1 LQFQSPQ
8 HLEYYYRETIEK
20 HGRNSWKFSCAG
32 GRKKMNNDSLEN
44 EQELNIYPRV
54 EDAADGERGKALHA
68 ALEREEAL
76 KTIINN
82 SQVVVFLWKNE
93 EKRPAEFVSENVV
106 NFGYTVEDFI
116 SGRVLYGD
124 IIHPEDLKNV
134 EEELEKRMRSR
145 APDFSMDY
153 RIFSKAGK
161 IRWVNERT
169 FIQRNPEGEVTHF
182 QGVVLDITERKISK
196 EKLEKVLKIQKVLT
210 TVINNSPAVVFL
222 WRNEKYWPA
231 AFVSDNI
238 MQFGYTVDDFISQ
251 EVLYGKIIHPD
262 DLKRVEE
269 ELNRNIQKGDVSFN
283 SEYRIFTKAGDLR
296 WVNERTFIQR
306 EGDGNVTCFQGI
318 VLDITPQK
326 KVEEALKKSLE
337 MQKLLKTIINKSS
350 AVAFLWKNMENWPV
364 EFVSENVTQFG
375 YTVEDFT
382 SGRILYGD
390 IIHKD
395 DINLVSESLARSIR
409 EGYDS
414 FEMEYRI
421 FTGNGNILWVEER
434 TYIQRDSNGNIAH
447 FQGIVV
453 DVTERKEAREMLE
466 IQREL
471 GISLSS
477 TWNLQTTLNLILDAC
492 LQIKEIDSGGIYLK
506 DELLDQINLVAHRGL
521 SPEFVKNISTYRADS
536 PEAKQVW
543 TEKPVYKLSFFAEE
557 MADMLRKE
565 KITAIAVIPMKHRG
579 EIIGSLN
586 FASHTVDRIPQ
597 NVRNFLESIA
607 LQVVNYIA
615 PISIEADLYK
625 NSLS

>member
-1 LQFQSPQ
+1 MYRR
-8 HLEYYYRETIEK
+8 LE
-20 HGRNSWKFSCAG
+20 
-32 GRKKMNNDSLEN
+32 KMNNESSEN
-44 EQELNIYPRV
+44 REELNTYPSV
-54 EDAADGERGKALHA
+54 ADSADGERGKALHA

-93 EKRPAEFVSENVV
+93 EKWPAEFVSENVV

-116 SGRVLYGD
+116 SGKVLYGD
-124 IIHPEDLKNV
+124 IIHPDDLKKV
-134 EEELEKRMRSR
+134 EEELEKRIRSG
-145 APDFSMDY
+145 APDFNMEY
-153 RIFSKAGK
+153 RIFTKTRK

-169 FIQRNPEGEVTHF
+169 FIQRGPQGEVTYF
-182 QGVVLDITERKISK
+182 QGVVLDITERKKSE
-196 EKLEKVLKIQKVLT
+196 EKLEKVLKMQEVLT

-231 AFVSDNI
+231 TFVSDNVV
-238 MQFGYTVDDFISQ
+238 QFGYTVDDFMSRQI
-251 EVLYGKIIHPD
+251 LYGKIIHPD

-269 ELNRNIQKGDVSFN
+269 ELERHIQKGEVSFN

-306 EGDGNVTCFQGI
+306 DGDGNVTCFQGI
-318 VLDITPQK
+318 VLDITPRK
-326 KVEEALKKSLE
+326 KVEEALRKSLE
-337 MQKLLKTIINKSS
+337 MQKLLKMIINKSP

-382 SGRILYGD
+382 SGKILYGD
-390 IIHKD
+390 IVHKG
-395 DINLVSESLARSIR
+395 DINSVSESLARSIR

-421 FTGNGNILWVEER
+421 FKGDGNIRWVEER
-434 TYIQRDSNGNIAH
+434 TYIQRDSKGNVTH

-453 DVTERKEAREMLE
+453 DVTERKEAEEMLD

-471 GISLSS
+471 GISLST
-477 TWNLQTTLNLILDAC
+477 TWSLQAMLNMVLDAC
-492 LQIKEIDSGGIYLK
+492 LQMKEIDAGGIYLK

-521 SPEFVKNISTYRADS
+521 SSEFAKNISAYRADS

-565 KITAIAVIPMKHRG
+565 KITAVAVIPMKHRG

-597 NVRNFLESIA
+597 NVRNFLESVA

-615 PISIEADLYK
+615 PIRIEADLI
-625 NSLS
+625 

>member
-1 LQFQSPQ
+1 MDSDTS
-8 HLEYYYRETIEK
+8 ESRE
-20 HGRNSWKFSCAG
+20 
-32 GRKKMNNDSLEN
+32 
-44 EQELNIYPRV
+44 ELNSYPSV
-54 EDAADGERGKALHA
+54 ADSADGERGKALHA

-106 NFGYTVEDFI
+106 NFGYTVEDFV
-116 SGRVLYGD
+116 SERVLYEE
-124 IIHPEDLKNV
+124 IIYPDDLKKV
-134 EEELEKRMRSR
+134 EEGLEKRIRIG
-145 APDFSMDY
+145 APDFNMEY
-153 RIFSKAGK
+153 RIFSKARK
-161 IRWVNERT
+161 IRWVSERT
-169 FIQRNPEGEVTHF
+169 FIQRDPEGEVTHF
-182 QGVVLDITERKISK
+182 QGVVLDITERKKSE
-196 EKLEKVLKIQKVLT
+196 EKLEKVLEMQKMLT

-231 AFVSDNI
+231 AFVSDNVV
-238 MQFGYTVDDFISQ
+238 QFGYTVDDFMSQ
-251 EVLYGKIIHPD
+251 EILYGKIIHPY
-262 DLKRVEE
+262 DLRRVEE
-269 ELNRNIQKGDVSFN
+269 ELERNIQKGEVSFN

-306 EGDGNVTCFQGI
+306 EKDGDVTCFQGI
-318 VLDITPQK
+318 VLDITSRK
-326 KVEEALKKSLE
+326 NIEEALRKSLE
-337 MQKLLKTIINKSS
+337 MQKVLKTIISKSS

-390 IIHKD
+390 IVHRE
-395 DINLVSESLARSIR
+395 DINSVSESLSRSIR
-409 EGYDS
+409 EGFDS

-421 FTGNGNILWVEER
+421 LTGDGSVRWVEER
-434 TYIQRDSNGNIAH
+434 TYIQRDTQGNVTH

-453 DVTERKEAREMLE
+453 DVTERKEAQEMLE

-471 GISLSS
+471 GIALSS
-477 TWNLQTTLNLILDAC
+477 TWNLQTMLNLILDAC
-492 LQIKEIDSGGIYLK
+492 LQVKEIDAGGIYLK

-521 SPEFVKNISTYRADS
+521 SSEFVKKIYAYRADS

-543 TEKPVYKLSFFAEE
+543 TEKPIYKLSFFAEE
-557 MADMLRKE
+557 MADLLRKE
-565 KITAIAVIPMKHRG
+565 KITAVAVIPMKHRG

-597 NVRNFLESIA
+597 NIRNFLESIA

-615 PISIEADLYK
+615 PVRIEADFI
-625 NSLS
+625 

>member
-1 LQFQSPQ
+1 MDS
-8 HLEYYYRETIEK
+8 ETSENRE
-20 HGRNSWKFSCAG
+20 
-32 GRKKMNNDSLEN
+32 
-44 EQELNIYPRV
+44 QLNAYPSV
-54 EDAADGERGKALHA
+54 ANAADGERGKALNA

-93 EKRPAEFVSENVV
+93 EKWPAEFVSESVV

-124 IIHPEDLKNV
+124 IIHPDDLNKV
-134 EEELEKRMRSR
+134 EEELDKRIRTKAS
-145 APDFSMDY
+145 DFNMEY
-153 RIFSKAGK
+153 RIFSKAGE

-169 FIQRNPEGEVTHF
+169 FIQRDSDGEVTHF
-182 QGVVLDITERKISK
+182 QGLVLDITEQKRS
-196 EKLEKVLKIQKVLT
+196 EERLEKILKMQKVLT

-238 MQFGYTVDDFISQ
+238 VQFGYTVDDFRSRK
-251 EVLYGKIIHPD
+251 VLYGKIIHPY
-262 DLKRVEE
+262 DLRKVEE
-269 ELNRNIQKGDVSFN
+269 ELERHIQKGEVSFN
-283 SEYRIFTKAGDLR
+283 TEYRIFTKAGDLR

-306 EGDGNVTCFQGI
+306 EEDGNVTCFQGI
-318 VLDITPQK
+318 VLDITPRK
-326 KVEEALKKSLE
+326 DIEEALKKSLE

-350 AVAFLWKNMENWPV
+350 AVAFLWKNVENWPV
-364 EFVSENVTQFG
+364 EFVSENITQFG
-375 YTVEDFT
+375 YSVEDFT
-382 SGRILYGD
+382 SNKILYGD
-390 IIHKD
+390 IIYKD
-395 DINLVSESLARSIR
+395 DVNSVSESLERSIR

-421 FTGNGNILWVEER
+421 LTRDGSIRWVEER
-434 TYIQRDSNGNIAH
+434 TYIQRDSKGNPSH

-453 DVTERKEAREMLE
+453 DITDRKEVQDMFEV
-466 IQREL
+466 QREL
-471 GISLSS
+471 GMALST
-477 TWNLQTTLNLILDAC
+477 TWNLQTMLNLILGAC
-492 LQIKEIDSGGIYLK
+492 LRVKEIDAGGIYLK

-521 SPEFVKNISTYRADS
+521 SSEFVKKIYAYRVDS

-543 TEKPVYKLSFFAEE
+543 TEKPIYKLSFFAEE
-557 MADMLRKE
+557 MADMLRAE
-565 KITAIAVIPMKHRG
+565 KITAVAVIPMKHRG

-607 LQVVNYIA
+607 LQVVTYIA
-615 PISIEADLYK
+615 PIRIEADLV
-625 NSLS
+625 